1 MFLLH
6 FWAAGVL
13 VWPHLWLWVPAAPQP
28 GWASYPGPQL
38 AKSKLQKQTAQDDYV
53 NLISDAADHD
63 SLDLESQNPDEPP
76 EPPGQT
82 APSQFQQEAQT
93 PQVESPSP
101 EQEVEGPLS
110 QPPKDAEAS
119 STQQEAQAQGEL
131 AAEDCEDQLL
141 MPQEGKAPTPCRSEA
156 PHSHSAFVTVN
167 VVMEVT
173 VTDQARKE
181 AQSSLSHQGA
191 TALPAESAEEV
202 KPTLSQKQALVS
214 SVDSP
219 EEIESSA
226 SHQGAPASPAES
238 AEEIEP
244 TPSQQG
250 ALDSPA
256 ESPEEM
262 EPSASHQGAPALPAE
277 SPEEMEPT
285 PSHQG
290 ASASPAESPE
300 EMEPTPSQQQA
311 LVSPADSPEE
321 MESSPAQQAL
331 SQPPSSLGE
340 IEASPHGQE
349 QPTQRFEAPEEVET
363 LGSQLEPLVQED
375 DTGAPEAPLDSIGE
389 VPLLH
394 EVTAQPP
401 GQDPAP
407 DHNLSNVTVQPMD
420 LTFEPTE
427 EVDSSPAQQE
437 APYQPLDSPIMADS
451 SPHQQEQPTQS
462 SEADKE
468 AESSGSQLE
477 APPQIEDSPVEVKLP
492 VQEDDGDSEALQES
506 TGEIPLL
513 QEVTLRPPDQE
524 LAPDH
529 NLYNVTVRPGDVEL
543 MTSEPSWEADPS
555 LAQQETVSHPF
566 GFPAEVEPPHEQE
579 QLAQLSQAA
588 EEAGSSRDQLG
599 TPAQPAGFPEED
611 TPPVQEDATA
621 SVALLETL
629 NENLSH
635 QEVTIS
641 TPQHYSH
648 SPKTTVTSPYL
659 QFTVTPES
667 TAEVPAPLTRH
678 ETTAQ
683 YAVPPADTDSP
694 VILMEAPTL
703 SPEPSEELEAFQQ
716 GIPVAPSGSLEDEQ
730 ASPSQQETSEGHLQ
744 APEQGGPSSALQE
757 GTDAHLQTPEE
768 LAPPEL
774 PLEVAAQLPE
784 PYEATVSPLVN
795 DQVQPPVLHRVTVEP
810 PEVTN
815 EVEIESSTGQEATAQ
830 SSVTPELFGTFT
842 AKEEGLTEQ
851 ADSAVEETPPS
862 YSMESSQPTE
872 FPEDLALSPNTDAG
886 FALEAVEHQL
896 SAQPWTPSVSA
907 VTFKFTGRVTFA
919 GQPPIS
925 PEDTEPF
932 PTPLE
937 PAASPS
943 EPSNVMETSPAQ
955 QVVPPE
961 PEEFPEVESPLPVL
975 LPTPSPPAEPPEE
988 VELSATPM
996 LGPSQPQQPPSE
1008 SVLPPL
1014 SSVTSQPPDL
1024 DIAVTIE
1031 PTTEGKLTFLSPGFP
1046 EVMLPNQNQT
1056 LSTTGLPAPE
1066 LTMTPPST
1074 AELRASPTVQQASSQ
1089 SPTPAKEAATQTPAP
1104 GEVRVQTPG
1113 QSPTQGPASAR
1124 ITGQPVDQELT
1135 TAPVS
1140 TSEAIHSITLQKPIV
1155 PPATYPGV
1163 TLPPPGP
1170 VPAQNPNLTL
1180 ATVRPL
1186 DLELDSTAQ
1195 STTKASPS
1203 PTVLETP
1210 SLSSEA
1216 HRETVTQTPEPPE
1229 TPNETLT
1236 QAPGLP
1242 ETPNETLT
1250 RATGLPETPNETLTR
1265 APGPPETPSE
1275 TLTRAPGPPE
1285 TPSETLTRAPGPP
1298 ETPNETLT
1306 RAPGLPET
1314 PSETLT
1320 RAPGLPETPS
1330 ETLTRAPG
1338 PPETPSETLTRVPGP
1353 PETPMETLTRAPGP
1367 PETPMETMTL
1377 TPGPPETP
1385 METMT
1390 LTPGPPEAPSEILT
1404 RAPGLPETPSEILS
1418 QTLGPPET
1426 PRETITWAPGSTE
1439 TPRETITRAPGST
1452 ETPRETITRA
1462 PGPPETPKETITRVQ
1477 EQPETP
1483 RETITRAQEQPE
1495 TPRETITRA
1504 PGSTEIPRETI
1515 TQAPGPPE
1523 TPKETIT
1530 RAQEQPE
1537 TPRETI
1543 TQAPGLQETPRETIT
1558 WAPGSTETPRETI
1571 TRAQEQPETPRETIT
1586 RAPGPPETPKETITR
1601 AQEQPETPRE
1611 TITRAPGSTET
1622 PRETIT
1628 RAPGLQETPRE
1639 TMPRV
1644 PGLPET
1650 PRETMTQAPGPP
1662 EMPMETMTQTPGLP
1676 ETPRET
1682 MPQAP
1687 GPPETPME
1695 TVTRAPRPP
1704 ETPRGT
1710 VTQSPRPPETPRETV
1725 TQAPRPQETPTG
1737 TVTQAPRP
1745 PEAPMETVTLT
1756 PTPPE
1761 TPSGTVTQSPRLPE
1775 ASGGT
1780 MTQAPRLAE
1789 APRETVIQALR
1800 PTEAPTETVTQSPE
1814 PPEMSIPALPGQRPA
1829 PHPPSPGVTLSGM
1842 GNTPTAKATYFI
1854 TLQNPPAV
1862 HLGVTF
1868 LPPAPVVTGHWH
1880 RHQRPTGVATPRVV
1894 VKPLPLRKGK
1904 SSLRRTNVC
1913 KLCSCK
1919 RETLS
1924 CTGLSPA
1931 KRLQQIPALELKTY
1945 NSVFIVVNFQGNA
1958 ISYLNK
1964 TIWTTYRWTE
1974 KLNLSENSLT
1984 ELRKDSFEG
1993 LVSLRYLDLS
2003 CNKIQSIERGT
2014 FESMSFLQF
2023 INLRCNLLTEL
2034 GFGTFEAWHRM
2045 QFLQQV
2051 ILNHN
2056 PLTTI
2061 EDPSLFKL
2069 PALKYLDLGATHVR
2083 LVVLENV
2090 LTVTR
2095 ELEMLILPSHMVC
2108 CLCQFKSDIEV
2119 VCQTVK
2125 LHCNGACVSNTTQ
2138 CIEAAA
2144 MGNVEGPLMKAFQA
2158 RKKAT
2163 SIELTIKSARSPSQE
2178 GSVSWS
2184 GFVDQQLDFHNGSDV
2199 INALSYI
2206 LPFFSKG
2213 DPGDLK
2219 ARLMPLIELLF
2230 MNTLEPDNDQA
2241 SLKKNIRKSFM
2252 PESNSSAY
2260 KNKLQWLYFLQNWLD
2275 AEIQK
2280 KIKQVKKEEDSL
2292 TLTQPSLLGPKL
2304 QPQVSSKTLKKAQ
2317 TQGDSMAED
2326 QHGRR
2331 RLWTGDRVHR
2341 GPKGILKRLLKDMG
2355 KQQVRERRAARPFI
2369 EALGSPV
2376 PRTWSSSTGAPRPR
2390 NLARNP
2396 VHTQAQRAAA
2406 STSLR
2411 APPLGRSPTATPAK
2425 APPVV
2430 RNRGEDFTHSMWVIE
2445 HAQDRVLRMK
2455 QTVPALRPRQGHHRL
2470 ARTVSPVAFGTVQA
2484 KLGAQLPKGSVH
2496 RGQSP
2501 AKRPH
2506 FPALRRLI
2514 DSPAQRFLSVLEGSR
2529 TSAAASTSDTDS
2541 PPRVSA
2547 SPVLQSLDDGLE
2559 TQLNQQL
2566 QLIIPDEDLRGLIS
2580 HIIHTWKTDCTK
2592 PPVTRACAQLFSR
2605 TRYLLTLLSQQQEAK
2620 VLQAQWELEQ
2630 LDTAAPVSQGT
2641 ETQGTTAQSTPKG
2654 PQEQVMFKQ
2663 HVPECS
2669 YIYMYIILALAAL
2682 SVILMAVIVAIC
2694 IMQRQRTGWGPA
2706 PESRMCPWNEP
2717 LRRQQSQRV
2726 TLRMAF
2732 SSQSYH
2738 RKALATERES
2748 WRKPS
2753 VEAPPTEPASEDK
2766 EADTESDAESDDLM
2780 EVPLRKPNMKTP
2792 PVRMA
2797 SSDKMGYMV
2806 TKVKS
2811 EDRVPIRRPS
2821 VKTPPVEPG
2830 NEEMAADNVTNMQE

>member
-1 MFLLH
+1 
-6 FWAAGVL
+6 
-13 VWPHLWLWVPAAPQP
+13 
-28 GWASYPGPQL
+28 QL

-93 PQVESPSP
+93 PQ
-101 EQEVEGPLS
+101 
-110 QPPKDAEAS
+110 PPKDAEAS
-119 STQQEAQAQGEL
+119 STQQEAQAQG
-131 AAEDCEDQLL
+131 
-141 MPQEGKAPTPCRSEA
+141 
-156 PHSHSAFVTVN
+156 
-167 VVMEVT
+167 
-173 VTDQARKE
+173 
-181 AQSSLSHQGA
+181 
-191 TALPAESAEEV
+191 
-202 KPTLSQKQALVS
+202 
-214 SVDSP
+214 
-219 EEIESSA
+219 
-226 SHQGAPASPAES
+226 
-238 AEEIEP
+238 
-244 TPSQQG
+244 
-250 ALDSPA
+250 
-256 ESPEEM
+256 
-262 EPSASHQGAPALPAE
+262 
-277 SPEEMEPT
+277 
-285 PSHQG
+285 
-290 ASASPAESPE
+290 
-300 EMEPTPSQQQA
+300 
-311 LVSPADSPEE
+311 
-321 MESSPAQQAL
+321 QQAL
-331 SQPPSSLGE
+331 SQPPSS
-340 IEASPHGQE
+340 
-349 QPTQRFEAPEEVET
+349 
-363 LGSQLEPLVQED
+363 LVQED

-477 APPQIEDSPVEVKLP
+477 APPQIEDSPVE
-492 VQEDDGDSEALQES
+492 
-506 TGEIPLL
+506 
-513 QEVTLRPPDQE
+513 
-524 LAPDH
+524 
-529 NLYNVTVRPGDVEL
+529 
-543 MTSEPSWEADPS
+543 
-555 LAQQETVSHPF
+555 
-566 GFPAEVEPPHEQE
+566 
-579 QLAQLSQAA
+579 
-588 EEAGSSRDQLG
+588 
-599 TPAQPAGFPEED
+599 
-611 TPPVQEDATA
+611 EDATA

-784 PYEATVSPLVN
+784 PYEATVSPL
-795 DQVQPPVLHRVTVEP
+795 
-810 PEVTN
+810 
-815 EVEIESSTGQEATAQ
+815 
-830 SSVTPELFGTFT
+830 
-842 AKEEGLTEQ
+842 
-851 ADSAVEETPPS
+851 
-862 YSMESSQPTE
+862 
-872 FPEDLALSPNTDAG
+872 
-886 FALEAVEHQL
+886 
-896 SAQPWTPSVSA
+896 
-907 VTFKFTGRVTFA
+907 
-919 GQPPIS
+919 
-925 PEDTEPF
+925 
-932 PTPLE
+932 
-937 PAASPS
+937 
-943 EPSNVMETSPAQ
+943 AQ

-1046 EVMLPNQNQT
+1046 
-1056 LSTTGLPAPE
+1056 
-1066 LTMTPPST
+1066 
-1074 AELRASPTVQQASSQ
+1074 
-1089 SPTPAKEAATQTPAP
+1089 
-1104 GEVRVQTPG
+1104 EVRVQTPG

-1210 SLSSEA
+1210 SL
-1216 HRETVTQTPEPPE
+1216 
-1229 TPNETLT
+1229 
-1236 QAPGLP
+1236 
-1242 ETPNETLT
+1242 
-1250 RATGLPETPNETLTR
+1250 
-1265 APGPPETPSE
+1265 
-1275 TLTRAPGPPE
+1275 
-1285 TPSETLTRAPGPP
+1285 
-1298 ETPNETLT
+1298 
-1306 RAPGLPET
+1306 
-1314 PSETLT
+1314 
-1320 RAPGLPETPS
+1320 
-1330 ETLTRAPG
+1330 
-1338 PPETPSETLTRVPGP
+1338 
-1353 PETPMETLTRAPGP
+1353 
-1367 PETPMETMTL
+1367 
-1377 TPGPPETP
+1377 
-1385 METMT
+1385 
-1390 LTPGPPEAPSEILT
+1390 
-1404 RAPGLPETPSEILS
+1404 
-1418 QTLGPPET
+1418 
-1426 PRETITWAPGSTE
+1426 
-1439 TPRETITRAPGST
+1439 
-1452 ETPRETITRA
+1452 
-1462 PGPPETPKETITRVQ
+1462 
-1477 EQPETP
+1477 
-1483 RETITRAQEQPE
+1483 
-1495 TPRETITRA
+1495 
-1504 PGSTEIPRETI
+1504 
-1515 TQAPGPPE
+1515 
-1523 TPKETIT
+1523 
-1530 RAQEQPE
+1530 
-1537 TPRETI
+1537 
-1543 TQAPGLQETPRETIT
+1543 
-1558 WAPGSTETPRETI
+1558 
-1571 TRAQEQPETPRETIT
+1571 
-1586 RAPGPPETPKETITR
+1586 
-1601 AQEQPETPRE
+1601 
-1611 TITRAPGSTET
+1611 
-1622 PRETIT
+1622 
-1628 RAPGLQETPRE
+1628 
-1639 TMPRV
+1639 
-1644 PGLPET
+1644 
-1650 PRETMTQAPGPP
+1650 
-1662 EMPMETMTQTPGLP
+1662 
-1676 ETPRET
+1676 
-1682 MPQAP
+1682 
-1687 GPPETPME
+1687 
-1695 TVTRAPRPP
+1695 
-1704 ETPRGT
+1704 
-1710 VTQSPRPPETPRETV
+1710 
-1725 TQAPRPQETPTG
+1725 
-1737 TVTQAPRP
+1737 
-1745 PEAPMETVTLT
+1745 
-1756 PTPPE
+1756 
-1761 TPSGTVTQSPRLPE
+1761 
-1775 ASGGT
+1775 
-1780 MTQAPRLAE
+1780 
-1789 APRETVIQALR
+1789 
-1800 PTEAPTETVTQSPE
+1800 
-1814 PPEMSIPALPGQRPA
+1814 
-1829 PHPPSPGVTLSGM
+1829 PPSPGVTLSGM

-2219 ARLMPLIELLF
+2219 ARLMPLIE
-2230 MNTLEPDNDQA
+2230 
-2241 SLKKNIRKSFM
+2241 
-2252 PESNSSAY
+2252 
-2260 KNKLQWLYFLQNWLD
+2260 
-2275 AEIQK
+2275 
-2280 KIKQVKKEEDSL
+2280 
-2292 TLTQPSLLGPKL
+2292 
-2304 QPQVSSKTLKKAQ
+2304 AQ

-2630 LDTAAPVSQGT
+2630 
-2641 ETQGTTAQSTPKG
+2641 
-2654 PQEQVMFKQ
+2654 
-2663 HVPECS
+2663 
-2669 YIYMYIILALAAL
+2669 
-2682 SVILMAVIVAIC
+2682 
-2694 IMQRQRTGWGPA
+2694 
-2706 PESRMCPWNEP
+2706 
-2717 LRRQQSQRV
+2717 
-2726 TLRMAF
+2726 
-2732 SSQSYH
+2732 
-2738 RKALATERES
+2738 
-2748 WRKPS
+2748 
-2753 VEAPPTEPASEDK
+2753 
-2766 EADTESDAESDDLM
+2766 
-2780 EVPLRKPNMKTP
+2780 
-2792 PVRMA
+2792 
-2797 SSDKMGYMV
+2797 
-2806 TKVKS
+2806 
-2811 EDRVPIRRPS
+2811 
-2821 VKTPPVEPG
+2821 
-2830 NEEMAADNVTNMQE
+2830 